1 MNEQEIEIW
10 KKMFENPEKIIV
22 SDEDY
27 DEFVKMLNDPLNE
40 DQINK
45 LKQILK
51 KMNPNV
57 IWTCPQCKTIHQWI
71 WNDKNK
77 FKGKVKMNCNSCS
90 NSTEMLMIYNK
101 ETHVSHVIPYC
112 QDTF

>member
-1 MNEQEIEIW
+1 MMNEQEIEIW

-27 DEFVKMLNDPLNE
+27 NEFVKMLNDPLNE

-51 KMNPNV
+51 KNE
-57 IWTCPQCKTIHQWI
+57 
-71 WNDKNK
+71 
-77 FKGKVKMNCNSCS
+77 S
-90 NSTEMLMIYNK
+90 
-101 ETHVSHVIPYC
+101 
-112 QDTF
+112 